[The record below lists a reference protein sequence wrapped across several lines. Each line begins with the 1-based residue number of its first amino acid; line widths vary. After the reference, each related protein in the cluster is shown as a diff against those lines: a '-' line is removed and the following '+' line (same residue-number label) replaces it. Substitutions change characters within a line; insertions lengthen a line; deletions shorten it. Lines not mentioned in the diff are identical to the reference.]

1 MQIKLDPKEAQ
12 DIFHTSLC
20 NIMGT
25 GYFNGY
31 GLEFTWDDDVYKE
44 ARKKLQSPCLEDVI
58 LQIIKDGGTLG
69 VIDHECDGE
78 YNAHIDL
85 KVLEERMELV
95 PAKNLL
101 NIINEEDDA
110 DDADIV
116 LQTLF
121 YGDVIFG

>member
-1 MQIKLDPKEAQ
+1 MKIQLEKQEAL

-20 NIMGT
+20 NVYGT

-31 GLEFTWDDDVYKE
+31 GLEFIWDEDDYKK
-44 ARKKLQSPCLEDVI
+44 AKAKLQSPCFEDVI

-69 VIDHECDGE
+69 VLDHECDGE
-78 YNAHIDL
+78 YNAHINEAIILD
-85 KVLEERMELV
+85 RMDQV
-95 PAKNLL
+95 PTQRLL

-110 DDADIV
+110 EDADVV

-121 YGDVIFG
+121 YGEVIFG

>member
-1 MQIKLDPKEAQ
+1 MKIQLQPTEAEG
-12 DIFHTSLC
+12 IFHASLC
-20 NIMGT
+20 NVYGS

-31 GLEFTWDDDVYKE
+31 GLEFIWDDEAYAA
-44 ARKKLQSPCLEDVI
+44 ARKKLSNPCLEDVL

-85 KVLEERMELV
+85 KVIHERMELV
-95 PAKNLL
+95 KPRNLL
-101 NIINEEDDA
+101 NIINEEDDI
-110 DDADIV
+110 DDADAV

-121 YGDVIFG
+121 FGEVIFG

>member
-1 MQIKLDPKEAQ
+1 MKIQLEKQEAL

-20 NIMGT
+20 NVYGS

-31 GLEFTWDDDVYKE
+31 GLEFIWDDE
-44 ARKKLQSPCLEDVI
+44 AYAEAKKKLTSPCLEDVL

-69 VIDHECDGE
+69 VVDHECDGE

-85 KVLEERMELV
+85 KVLEDRMELV
-95 PAKNLL
+95 PPQNLL
-101 NIINEEDDA
+101 NIINEEDDI
-110 DDADIV
+110 DDADIL

-121 YGDVIFG
+121 YGEVIFG

>member
-1 MQIKLDPKEAQ
+1 MRIQLEPQEAQ

-31 GLEFTWDDDVYKE
+31 GLEFIWDEDEYKKAKE
-44 ARKKLQSPCLEDVI
+44 KLQNPCFEDVI

-69 VIDHECDGE
+69 VLDHECDGE
-78 YNAHIDL
+78 YNAHINEAIILD
-85 KVLEERMELV
+85 RMDQV
-95 PAKNLL
+95 PPQRLL

-110 DDADIV
+110 EDADVV
-116 LQTLF
+116 LQTLL
-121 YGDVIFG
+121 YGEVIFG